1 MHERPL
7 VRTTTGSPPP
17 LARAVPVESGPAAD
31 VLALQRTAGNAATR
45 AMLAR
50 KEAPTPPAQKTGTPG
65 GGGSPFKVL
74 IVDDGSSGLD
84 SKTLQIAIG
93 HVRDELKKL
102 TSASSDPL
110 VKSGFTVE
118 FRKDAPERGTDFG
131 RKDLD
136 VTTWVVFLL
145 RQGQEEKAVDL
156 GYKYLQLDHREREK
170 YLKNAKA
177 HFASEGGYNLQM
189 QYGPRKPSESVSF
202 VDSGMPLKLEK
213 DASFGP
219 ASAGRLM
226 AEVVLHELGHAMGHV
241 KREGEPDAVDHD
253 AAGIMVATQILGS
266 SGPYKPVSFSRK
278 SADLIR
284 KRLEWLAAKIAARAP
299 KP

>member
-7 VRTTTGSPPP
+7 ARITPGTPPP
-17 LARAVPVESGPAAD
+17 RALPAESGPVAD
-31 VLALQRTAGNAATR
+31 VLALQRTAGNAATQ
-45 AMLAR
+45 AVLAR
-50 KEAPTPPAQKTGTPG
+50 KPNPAPPAQKAPPAKAAPAT
-65 GGGSPFKVL
+65 PFKVL

-93 HVRDELKKL
+93 HVRDELTKL
-102 TSASSDPL
+102 TAASTDPL

-136 VTTWVVFLL
+136 VTTWVVFLM
-145 RQGQEEKAVDL
+145 RQGEAEKAVDL

-170 YLKNAKA
+170 YVKNAKA

-189 QYGPRKPSESVSF
+189 QYGPRKPSESISF
-202 VDSGMPLKLEK
+202 VDSAVPLRMEK
-213 DASFGP
+213 DKSFGP

-241 KREGEPDAVDHD
+241 KREGEPDAVDHE
-253 AAGIMVATQILGS
+253 AAGIMVAKQIIGT
-266 SGPYKPVSFSRK
+266 SGPYAPASFSRK

-284 KRLEWLAAKIAARAP
+284 KRLEWLAQKIAARTPAP
-299 KP
+299 